1 MSTHQPQG
9 YYAASAPPAPARSAL
24 SGDLTV
30 DVCVV
35 GAGFTGL
42 SAALHLAEAGVRV
55 VVLEAE
61 TVGFG
66 ASGRNG
72 GQIHTGLC
80 RTQAELEN
88 WLGKIHARDL
98 WDLTEDSKAL
108 VRTLIARHNID
119 CDLKPGLIIAA
130 HDPRAARDLA
140 ADTEHLAKNYN
151 YSAAR
156 MLDRQ
161 QTSAQIGSA
170 VYPASR
176 FDEGG
181 GHLHPLRYVR
191 GLAAAAEAAGVSIL
205 EKSKAVSLERGA
217 NSVTVRC
224 PAGNVTAD
232 HVILACDAYMTSIA
246 PELGRTIGHVES
258 FIIATAPLPPDLAA
272 QVLPC
277 DAAVA
282 DTRHVL
288 DYYRKSSDG
297 RLLFAGRETY
307 FSIPDDIARLVR
319 PRMLKVFPM
328 LENIA
333 IEFGWSGSVGLTLS
347 RIPHLGR
354 LSERIFFA
362 QGYSGQG
369 VALTSIAGKLMADAV
384 RGDSEKF
391 EVFARVPIK
400 PIPGGPLLRK
410 PFITA
415 ALFAYKLMD
424 AI

>member
-1 MSTHQPQG
+1 
-9 YYAASAPPAPARSAL
+9 
-24 SGDLTV
+24 
-30 DVCVV
+30 
-35 GAGFTGL
+35 
-42 SAALHLAEAGVRV
+42 
-55 VVLEAE
+55 
-61 TVGFG
+61 
-66 ASGRNG
+66 
-72 GQIHTGLC
+72 
-80 RTQAELEN
+80 
-88 WLGKIHARDL
+88 
-98 WDLTEDSKAL
+98 
-108 VRTLIARHNID
+108 
-119 CDLKPGLIIAA
+119 
-130 HDPRAARDLA
+130 
-140 ADTEHLAKNYN
+140 
-151 YSAAR
+151 
-156 MLDRQ
+156 
-161 QTSAQIGSA
+161 
-170 VYPASR
+170 
-176 FDEGG
+176 
-181 GHLHPLRYVR
+181 
-191 GLAAAAEAAGVSIL
+191 
-205 EKSKAVSLERGA
+205 VSLERGA

-307 FSIPDDIARLVR
+307 FRIPDDIARLVR

>member
-1 MSTHQPQG
+1 MTPHQPQG
-9 YYAASAPPAPARSAL
+9 YYAASAPSAPARPAL
-24 SGDLTV
+24 SGDLAA

-42 SAALHLAEAGVRV
+42 SAALRLAESGVRV

-80 RTQAELEN
+80 QTQAELEK
-88 WLGKIHARDL
+88 WLGKVHARDL
-98 WDLTEDSKAL
+98 WTLTEDSKAL
-108 VRTLIARHNID
+108 VRKLIAQHNID
-119 CDLKPGLIIAA
+119 CELKSGLIIAA
-130 HDPRAARDLA
+130 HDAQAARELA
-140 ADTEHLAKNYN
+140 ADTEHLAKGYN
-151 YSAAR
+151 YSMAR
-156 MLDRQ
+156 MLDRK
-161 QTSAQIGSA
+161 QTQAEIGSA
-170 VYPASR
+170 IYPASR

-191 GLAAAAEAAGVSIL
+191 GLAAAAETSGVSIL
-205 EKSKAVSLERGA
+205 EHSKVLSLERGPGK
-217 NSVTVRC
+217 VTVRC
-224 PAGNVTAD
+224 AGGSVAAD

-246 PELGRTIGHVES
+246 PELGRFIGHVES
-258 FIIATAPLPPDLAA
+258 FITATVPLPPDLAA
-272 QVLPC
+272 QILPG

-288 DYYRKSSDG
+288 DYYRKSGDG

-307 FSIPDDIARLVR
+307 FRIPADIARLVR

-328 LENIA
+328 LENIPV
-333 IEFGWSGSVGLTLS
+333 EYGWSGSVGLTMS

-354 LSERIFFA
+354 LSERIYFA

-369 VALTSIAGKLMADAV
+369 VALTSIAGQLMADAV
-384 RGDSEKF
+384 CGNAEKF
-391 EVFARVPIK
+391 DVFARVPIK

>member
-61 TVGFG
+61 PVGFG

-80 RTQAELEN
+80 QTQAELEK
-88 WLGKIHARDL
+88 WLGKIHAHDL

-119 CDLKPGLIIAA
+119 CDLKRGLIIAA

-161 QTSAQIGSA
+161 ETAAQIGSA

-307 FSIPDDIARLVR
+307 FRIPDDIARLVR